1 MCENRLQDRKAIKW
15 LPLGLVLLSMSLLL
29 PDFYQPVGQLSKD
42 WLDGVRGLLAGIG
55 IGIMIMI
62 TIKLNR
68 QRRLG
73 RS

>member
-1 MCENRLQDRKAIKW
+1 MCENRLKDPKAIKW

-29 PDFYQPVGQLSKD
+29 PDFYHPVGQLSKD

-55 IGIMIMI
+55 IGIELMVVIR
-62 TIKLNR
+62 LAR

-73 RS
+73 SS